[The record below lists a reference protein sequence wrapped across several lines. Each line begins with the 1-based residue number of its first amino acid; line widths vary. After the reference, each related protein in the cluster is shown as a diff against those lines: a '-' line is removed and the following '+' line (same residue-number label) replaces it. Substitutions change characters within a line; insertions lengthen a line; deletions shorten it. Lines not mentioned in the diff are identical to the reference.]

1 MMKHTRRAS
10 LVPLKGA
17 EESTPPAALRAPP
30 QGAALV
36 ARQSRF
42 HGALACIPSVPELF

>member
-1 MMKHTRRAS
+1 MAHPCLAS

-17 EESTPPAALRAPP
+17 EVLAPPAALRATP

-42 HGALACIPSVPELF
+42 HGALAGSPSVLELT